1 MEKLS
6 AIIADR
12 LGYKGIPMQCKPYKM
27 LLYGEGGHIVK
38 HQDTE
43 KEDGMVATLVVQLPS
58 LHEGG
63 DLVVYGG
70 GKVKY
75 RHDFGKKEGSARYL
89 PHYAVHY
96 ADAEHALEKVT
107 KGYRLVLVYSL
118 CLPPTMRHLIIGA
131 LISSMSDDDELFA
144 LLLAHEYTGRS
155 IKEKGS
161 GALKSVDRARF
172 QMLQDANTVAA
183 PGKALQFFIAQLK
196 HDINYWDDV
205 GCQLLRTFSSI
216 IVSTFRPK
224 GDFSHCAT
232 SFSACSAHKGT
243 TTSPISLTKSPG
255 TAGKMSACRIFAS
268 FIISSGQ

>member
-27 LLYGEGGHIVK
+27 LLYGEGGHFVK

-63 DLVVYGG
+63 DLAVYGG
-70 GKVKY
+70 GK
-75 RHDFGKKEGSARYL
+75 
-89 PHYAVHY
+89 

-131 LISSMSDDDELFA
+131 LISSMSDDDESFA

-155 IKEKGS
+155 IKEMGS

-183 PGKALQFFIAQLK
+183 PL
-196 HDINYWDDV
+196 W
-205 GCQLLRTFSSI
+205 LLLVKRCSSL
-216 IVSTFRPK
+216 
-224 GDFSHCAT
+224 SHN
-232 SFSACSAHKGT
+232 
-243 TTSPISLTKSPG
+243 
-255 TAGKMSACRIFAS
+255 
-268 FIISSGQ
+268 